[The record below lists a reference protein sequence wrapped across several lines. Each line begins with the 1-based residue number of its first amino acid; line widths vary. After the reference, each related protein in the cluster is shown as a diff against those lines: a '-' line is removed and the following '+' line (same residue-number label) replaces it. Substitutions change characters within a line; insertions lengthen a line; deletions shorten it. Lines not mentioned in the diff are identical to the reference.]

1 MYNNKKIGLAL
12 SGGGYRAAVF
22 HVGTLRALRKLGIL
36 DKVDVISSVSGGSI
50 TAAYYALHK
59 EADYENL
66 LIEKLQHGVMT
77 CIWFYVVFI
86 LLVIFCVVFYLC
98 SNFGLLGLLVI
109 IPLSVLL
116 FFAWYYIFPISAIIE
131 YRYRRIFFG
140 NNRLCDFP
148 QSPTISINATD
159 LATSNQFYYSRNYVG
174 SFRYGYDS
182 FNASEIPVSKAVM
195 ASSCVP
201 FGFSPIR
208 IPKTFITSV
217 YNHKERPLLFD
228 GGLYDN
234 QGTHC
239 LTDSYSKSECDL
251 IIASVAGNTS
261 ISNRFTL
268 NPFLALW
275 KTSNVLMTR
284 IKNMQVQENI
294 YKRIY
299 PDKHFAYIDLGW
311 DCTERIIDGFIDAL
325 RNDNINADV
334 IVCHNIQTKQI
345 QRLKNSDTTNDA
357 RNEIKQLLK
366 QNVKWN
372 ELETLRPKASE
383 HSIAFSVT
391 TNLTGLSTT
400 QINALIKQSEWMTFV
415 QVRLYL
421 PMIIK

>member
-1 MYNNKKIGLAL
+1 MYKNKKIGLAL
-12 SGGGYRAAVF
+12 SGGGYRAAAF
-22 HVGTLRALRKLGIL
+22 HVGTLRALRKLGVL

-59 EADYENL
+59 EADYEEH
-66 LIEKLQHGVMT
+66 LIKKLQHGVMT
-77 CIWFYVVFI
+77 CAWLYVVFI
-86 LLVIFCVVFYLC
+86 LLVIFAVVIYLC
-98 SNFGLLGLLVI
+98 KCFGPHGLLAI
-109 IPLSVLL
+109 IPISVLL
-116 FFAWYYIFPISAIIE
+116 YFAWYWIFPLSAIIE
-131 YRYRRIFFG
+131 HGYRRSFFG
-140 NNRLCDFP
+140 KNRLCDLP
-148 QSPTISINATD
+148 QSPAISINATD
-159 LATSNQFYYSRNYVG
+159 LATSNQFYFSKNYVG

-182 FNASEIPVSKAVM
+182 FNASEFPISKAVM

-208 IPKTFITSV
+208 IPKKFITSV
-217 YNHKERPLLFD
+217 FNHKEKPLLFD

-239 LTDSYSKSECDL
+239 LTDSYSKSKCDW

-284 IKNMQVQENI
+284 IKNIQVQENI

-299 PDKHFAYIDLGW
+299 PYKQFAYIDLSW

-334 IVCHNIQTKQI
+334 IACHNIQTGQI
-345 QRLKNSDTTNDA
+345 QRLKHNDTTNDA
-357 RNEIKQLLK
+357 RDEIQQLLK
-366 QNVKWN
+366 QNVKWD
-372 ELETLRPKASE
+372 ELEALRPKASE
-383 HSIAFSVT
+383 HSIAFSVG
-391 TNLTGLSTT
+391 TNLTGLSTA
-400 QINALIKQSEWMTFV
+400 QINSLVKQSEWMTYV

-421 PMIIK
+421 PMILK